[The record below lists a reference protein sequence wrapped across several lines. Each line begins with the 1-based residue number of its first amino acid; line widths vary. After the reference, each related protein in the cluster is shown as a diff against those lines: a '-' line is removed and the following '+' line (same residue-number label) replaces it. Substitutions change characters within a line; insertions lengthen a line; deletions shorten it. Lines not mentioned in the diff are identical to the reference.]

1 MPEAA
6 LARELQ
12 VPYAA
17 IAVVVNA
24 AAGRGASSQ
33 RVSLD
38 DIARI
43 IDESMANVRLIVA
56 RLVELHVGP

>member
-1 MPEAA
+1 
-6 LARELQ
+6 
-12 VPYAA
+12 
-17 IAVVVNA
+17 VNA